1 VTTTQDE
8 KLDALRREMNAA
20 RDAWM
25 ALMGHGNTPELI
37 AAAKVAA
44 RLEGEYRLAK
54 MGKLRRI
61 VPAGRVECP
70 RCGGFGGSSQWPG
83 FMCFG
88 CDGLGH
94 VDPT

>member
-54 MGKLRRI
+54 MGKQSGRRWLRDFLAEEF
-61 VPAGRVECP
+61 PNDEKVEP
-70 RCGGFGGSSQWPG
+70 
-83 FMCFG
+83 
-88 CDGLGH
+88 
-94 VDPT
+94 